1 MSVPLVPGR
10 GTGEW
15 GWEDGIAFTSTHAG
29 SPGVEHS
36 RSRQLHRAP
45 EPLSESRAGGA
56 RRVVSAAAWRICQ
69 VEGRWRPFHKLWLL
83 IERGGEASHRRT
95 RSSKA
100 LLWSLNEIL
109 QRGQHYLLVSLLNEL
124 QITASDH
131 GMLGSSKMLEREI
144 LLSFKSPS
152 TM

>member
-1 MSVPLVPGR
+1 MRWRQVLPRSFTVHPPVPWCLVVGE
-10 GTGEW
+10 TGAGERC
-15 GWEDGIAFTSTHAG
+15 WEEGIVAFNSTRAG

-69 VEGRWRPFHKLWLL
+69 VEGQWRPFHKLWLL

-100 LLWSLNEIL
+100 LL
-109 QRGQHYLLVSLLNEL
+109 
-124 QITASDH
+124 
-131 GMLGSSKMLEREI
+131 
-144 LLSFKSPS
+144 
-152 TM
+152 